1 MKSHQKYSHLQE
13 NEDAD
18 VYLLT
23 RKSIQDRVQRWGA
36 RQEVLCEAFYEI
48 EYAHD
53 FHEGGSKPWSW
64 KAGLGVTGFILLLI
78 CMTDY
83 AHHMQ

>member
-36 RQEVLCEAFYEI
+36 RQEVLCEAFYET

-53 FHEGGSKPWSW
+53 LAYLYDWLCTSYAISNDYNI
-64 KAGLGVTGFILLLI
+64 GLL
-78 CMTDY
+78 
-83 AHHMQ
+83 